1 MSWRS
6 AAAIVVLAVTTGFAQ
21 QNTPGSAPA
30 ATPAAEASQPLQ
42 RPTPMR
48 RRGTSPMGNRQAGP
62 LSGPSL
68 QQRVQDLQGTVD
80 KMNDVLARMR
90 KKAAASAKDSMAKSD
105 LQMWELMFEQL
116 DKQLKDLKQAE
127 ASRAEMEARRAAMYK
142 QAEVKSQVAG
152 RDAQQVM
159 FSHQP
164 TGTETTPSAGATAQ
178 APAASPTPAAG
189 PVPGPSSAPS
199 PSSSQ
204 N

>member
-6 AAAIVVLAVTTGFAQ
+6 AAAIVVIAVTTGFAQ
-21 QNTPGSAPA
+21 ESAPASAPA
-30 ATPAAEASQPLQ
+30 ATPAADASQPLQ
-42 RPTPMR
+42 RPTPVR
-48 RRGTSPMGNRQAGP
+48 RWSTSPMGKRQAG
-62 LSGPSL
+62 SVNAPSL
-68 QQRVQDLQGTVD
+68 QQRVQDLQATVD
-80 KMNDVLARMR
+80 NMNAVLAKVR

-105 LQMWELMFEQL
+105 LQMWELMVGQL

-127 ASRAEMEARRAAMYK
+127 ASRADMEARRAAMYK
-142 QAEVKSQVAG
+142 QADIKSQAAG

-178 APAASPTPAAG
+178 APAASSTPAAG
-189 PVPGPSSAPS
+189 SAPGAS
-199 PSSSQ
+199 TAPSTSSSP